1 MKTEI
6 INSILRKHKCKK
18 LYHKLTEHYKN
29 RLFTIL
35 SNINKLEG
43 NRNEIFYKI
52 FRDYRLNKEVT
63 KEDLEKYELLTYK
76 ELGFNFRNFMTVN
89 ILKHLFVNTYNIFGY
104 SINLIILL
112 DKIIQDLH
120 TYIINSRKSML
131 LNIIKHDIIID
142 SFDVEKI
149 KNTLH
154 KYLFL
159 KKENIKEL
167 LFSDYMLIGA
177 DDKTQAFFSLNSHL
191 SNQHIYTGNAY
202 YSSILMSNVIEKE
215 MNESIKYKISERTIE
230 LNKTINEIK
239 EKLNFDEYKE
249 HEQTIKEALH
259 IKYIYNILDI
269 LGGDMACFDFKNEVY
284 PFDIFYYDI
293 EGNKIFDYY
302 ITKNL
307 TNKITFKTN

>member
-1 MKTEI
+1 MRTEI

-18 LYHKLTEHYKN
+18 LYYRLTEHYKN
-29 RLFTIL
+29 KLFAIL
-35 SNINKLEG
+35 SNINKVEG
-43 NRNEIFYKI
+43 DRNEIFHKI
-52 FRDYRLNKEVT
+52 FYDYRLNKEVT

-76 ELGFNFRNFMTVN
+76 ELGFNFRNFITVN
-89 ILKHLFVNTYNIFGY
+89 IIKHLFVNTYNIFGY
-104 SINLIILL
+104 SINLIAVI

-120 TYIINSRKSML
+120 THLRNRRVL
-131 LNIIKHDIIID
+131 LKLSNIVID

-149 KNTLH
+149 KSTLY

-159 KKENIKEL
+159 KKENIRNL
-167 LFSDYMLIGA
+167 LFSDDMLSGA
-177 DDKTQAFFSLNSHL
+177 DYKTQAFFSLNSHL
-191 SNQHIYTGNAY
+191 SNQHIYTRNVY
-202 YSSILMSNVIEKE
+202 YDSILMLNAIEKDI
-215 MNESIKYKISERTIE
+215 NESIEYEKSLNTIE

-239 EKLNFDEYKE
+239 EKLNFNAYKE
-249 HEQTIKEALH
+249 DEQTIKEALH

-269 LGGDMACFDFKNEVY
+269 LNGDMARFEFKLEVY

-307 TNKITFKTN
+307 TNKLLIKTN